1 MPSHPSQ
8 KTTISMSDFWV
19 DLLIVRKLKNCMFPQ
34 TKMLKMLEKFWSKQ
48 VVSSGFES
56 VDSFFNVHVVVLE
69 VKLYP
74 EWKPICAMV
83 KSRYIGDGHLTF
95 NKNPYNGYI
104 NPYYWVDD
112 HPLIYGNNGSLDPGT
127 YANPS
132 VFWPICSQTWCTPS
146 FYTFQ
151 GSTG

>member
-1 MPSHPSQ
+1 
-8 KTTISMSDFWV
+8 MSDFWV

-74 EWKPICAMV
+74 EWKPISAQ
-83 KSRYIGDGHLTF
+83 T
-95 NKNPYNGYI
+95 
-104 NPYYWVDD
+104 
-112 HPLIYGNNGSLDPGT
+112 PLIPTSSPRFPFRFRVFS
-127 YANPS
+127 PS
-132 VFWPICSQTWCTPS
+132 PR
-146 FYTFQ
+146 
-151 GSTG
+151 